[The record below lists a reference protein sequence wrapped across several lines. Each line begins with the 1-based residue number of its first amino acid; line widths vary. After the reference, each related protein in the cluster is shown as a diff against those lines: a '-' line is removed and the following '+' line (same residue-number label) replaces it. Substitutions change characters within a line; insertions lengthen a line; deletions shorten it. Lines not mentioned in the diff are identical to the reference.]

1 MADKLSIFEGVSVDE
16 AITKEQYHAY
26 YPRTNNFNWNYEIRI
41 NINNEDNY
49 TLPAE
54 SFLYIEGEF
63 SSGSEYCPSKDDP
76 RRKYQRGGSPESS
89 SPSYSSSFEDIPQ
102 QISIDTPSPPEIRN
116 DCLDTEKHLETTYSI
131 TDSQLRESFPNN
143 VGRKRKAKVQT
154 NRIRRKHFSIY
165 CDQEVG
171 NFSRHLERKHGDE
184 LKVQEFMSVARNSTR
199 RKKLI
204 DRLRREGDFTTSK
217 IIPVMKADNDSRNY
231 IACKFCSG
239 YYSAK
244 SLRKHAKKCF
254 FNPDPSKPFKAQI
267 EGHTKMAGHFGPNDI
282 LRSSGLL
289 SMLKADDISLVAK
302 KDEIICEGAR
312 RYIKSHKEKHVLL
325 VAKRYMRRLARLL
338 IEIQKESHSNN
349 DRLARLK
356 RLLTLIDTDWA
367 HEISSEAGQNLAIN
381 KFNKPTMIP
390 LAKDVKKFEIYLK
403 NLIRTAR
410 HNLVENSSDV
420 QAFRKLVEAAF
431 CTVLIF
437 SKRRVGELQRM
448 TLLAF
453 MKNYNTLSSSEFEKA
468 LTDSEEILYK
478 TLKRVVIRGKRGRGL
493 PVLFDKYTV
502 EPIEFFITIRK
513 NFDLDNNPYFFG
525 VPGTD
530 NPITGNAVMRKHAKI
545 ALADVK
551 KASLLT
557 STRLRKHL
565 ATITQIFKMDK
576 TELEQLATFMGHTQ
590 KTHSEFYRLPDD
602 VYQTA
607 KISKLLLLSKENGIE
622 KFKGKSL
629 EEIELDD
636 EIIEEN
642 VSNED
647 EEGAILDADFELP
660 NTGPEN
666 VSSTS
671 AGIRDI
677 ENLDNT
683 SATNTEGAQKV
694 KKEPNEL

>member
-26 YPRTNNFNWNYEIRI
+26 YPR
-41 NINNEDNY
+41 
-49 TLPAE
+49 
-54 SFLYIEGEF
+54 EF
-63 SSGSEYCPSKDDP
+63 SSGSEYCPSEDDP

-131 TDSQLRESFPNN
+131 TDSQLKESFPNN

-231 IACKFCSG
+231 IA
-239 YYSAK
+239 Y
-244 SLRKHAKKCF
+244 
-254 FNPDPSKPFKAQI
+254 PSKPFKAQI
-267 EGHTKMAGHFGPNDI
+267 EGQTKMAGHFGPNDI

-622 KFKGKSL
+622 KFKGKLL

-671 AGIRDI
+671 AGIRDM